1 MIRTAPRCAILLTL
15 TWLICSA
22 QPAFAEWFLDL
33 YGGISLLESSS
44 VSLNKDTTGA
54 GISTSFIDI
63 TLKEVDFDDFPTLGG
78 RVGYWFNTA
87 PSLGVDLGVG
97 LDTFLFRLTLPR
109 QTILA
114 DSNVDV
120 SGMVGDEP
128 FSIQAGT
135 DVSTQLPPIDT
146 DDTPVVSL
154 EFMVRLPLLKTPDF
168 PKGRIQPYLT
178 VAPALLVNSDDF
190 DTTLGFKVGLGLS
203 WQIFQHVAL
212 MAEYRFTHFNL
223 NITNVNLTAE
233 GVAINQL
240 DLAVDLNM
248 HLYIAG
254 ISIRL

>member
-15 TWLICSA
+15 TWLACSA
-22 QPAFAEWFLDL
+22 QPALAEWFLDL
-33 YGGISLLESSS
+33 YGGISLLESSP

-63 TLKEVDFDDFPTLGG
+63 TLKEVDFDDFPTAGL
-78 RVGYWFNTA
+78 RVGYWFDTA

-97 LDTFLFRLTLPR
+97 LDTFLFQLTLPR
-109 QTILA
+109 QTVLA
-114 DSNVDV
+114 DSNVDII
-120 SGMVGDEP
+120 GTANNEP
-128 FSIQAGT
+128 FAIQAGT
-135 DVSTQLPPIDT
+135 DISTQLPPIDT
-146 DDTPVVSL
+146 DGTPVVSL
-154 EFMVRLPLLKTPDF
+154 ELMIRRPLLTTPDF
-168 PKGRIQPYLT
+168 PKGRLQPYLT
-178 VAPALLVNSDDF
+178 VAPALLVNSDDL
-190 DTTLGFKVGLGLS
+190 DMTLGVKVGIGLS

-233 GVAINQL
+233 GVAISQL
-240 DLAVDLNM
+240 DLSVDLNM